1 MDMITAL
8 FSDARAADVTDVDVT
23 VAAAWECETDSGWS
37 EYGADIA
44 GLLESA
50 LDTRAAVSWDAQGFT
65 YSVDWDTMQQVNKTT
80 RKRRAIRRRY
90 LVYEDDI
97 PALDAAAARRASSPG
112 TPTLTAEQRAEM
124 RALRDEAV
132 RRELERARARAE

>member
-1 MDMITAL
+1 MSSFEVASEVEVGAESQPPTPPA
-8 FSDARAADVTDVDVT
+8 ARASKWPKQRRVVERDPTLD
-23 VAAAWECETDSGWS
+23 
-37 EYGADIA
+37 
-44 GLLESA
+44 GLP
-50 LDTRAAVSWDAQGFT
+50 VHPNGP
-65 YSVDWDTMQQVNKTT
+65 
-80 RKRRAIRRRY
+80 Y

-112 TPTLTAEQRAEM
+112 TPTLTVEQRAEM